1 MLGDNGAVLTTPHAV
16 PWLAP
21 LLLAAL
27 AAPGCSADP
36 AGAQD
41 VSARAGSLREFGE
54 RTRAYLALRT
64 KLATAVAAVS
74 GDATSEQISQHQ
86 EQLAAAVRT
95 ARKDARRGDIFTPP
109 VVPQFRTIIR
119 RDLQARDIRDALAA
133 MQEVP
138 VALPLRVNA
147 GWPADAPRATVPP
160 QLLSSLYPLPEGLEY
175 RFLDRHLVLLDG
187 EANLVVDYILDVV
200 PTVVRGRH

>member
-1 MLGDNGAVLTTPHAV
+1 MGGVLTKPNSYA
-16 PWLAP
+16 WLPP

-27 AAPGCSADP
+27 TATNCAFDT

-41 VSARAGSLREFGE
+41 VSTQARSLREFGE
-54 RTRAYLALRT
+54 RARAYLALRT
-64 KLATAVAAVS
+64 RLATGVAGVS
-74 GDATSEQISQHQ
+74 GEATSEQITRHQ
-86 EQLAAAVRT
+86 EQLSAAVRA
-95 ARKDARRGDIFTPP
+95 ARKDARHGDIFTPP

-138 VALPLRVNA
+138 LALPLRVNTP
-147 GWPADAPRATVPP
+147 WPADAPRATVPAR
-160 QLLSSLYPLPEGLEY
+160 LLSSLYPLPEGLEY

>member
-1 MLGDNGAVLTTPHAV
+1 MDAVLMKPTAFD
-16 PWLAP
+16 WLLP
-21 LLLAAL
+21 LVLAAL
-27 AAPGCSADP
+27 TAASCTFDT

-41 VSARAGSLREFGE
+41 VGAQGRPLREFGE

-64 KLATAVAAVS
+64 KLAAGVAAVS
-74 GDATSEQISQHQ
+74 GEATPAEITRHQ
-86 EQLAAAVRT
+86 EQLSAAVRA
-95 ARKDARRGDIFTPP
+95 ARKHARHGDIFTPP

-138 VALPLRVNA
+138 LALPLQVNTP
-147 GWPADAPRATVPP
+147 WPGDAPRATVPP
-160 QLLSSLYPLPEGLEY
+160 QLLSNLHPLPEGLEY

>member
-1 MLGDNGAVLTTPHAV
+1 MLGDNGLVLTMPNPFV
-16 PWLAP
+16 WLAP
-21 LLLAAL
+21 LLVAILTAT
-27 AAPGCSADP
+27 GCAADP

-41 VSARAGSLREFGE
+41 VGAQAGTLREFGE

-64 KLATAVAAVS
+64 KLAAHVAAVS
-74 GDATSEQISQHQ
+74 ANATSEEIAQHQ
-86 EQLAAAVRT
+86 EQLALAVRA
-95 ARKDARRGDIFTPP
+95 ARKDARHGDIFTPP
-109 VVPQFRTIIR
+109 IVPQFRTVIR

-138 VALPLRVNA
+138 LALPLRVNTP
-147 GWPADAPRATVPP
+147 WPADAPRATVPAR
-160 QLLSSLYPLPEGLEY
+160 LLSSLYPLPEGLEY